1 MPSGRR
7 IEPGVQRHMIARRN
21 SLAQALDE
29 LEAGALAGAS
39 AIVVSRHSWEA
50 LSANERDAYRSRA
63 ERIGIELSADEA
75 MSGHFVEVRGGDDAP
90 PLSTEHHM

>member
-1 MPSGRR
+1 L
-7 IEPGVQRHMIARRN
+7 IARRDTL
-21 SLAQALDE
+21 SQALDE

-39 AIVVSRHSWEA
+39 IIVVSRDAWDA
-50 LSANERDAYRSRA
+50 LSAHEREAYLTRA

-75 MSGHFVEVRGGDDAP
+75 MSSHFVELRGGDDAP